1 MQRTSRRRPG
11 PRLGLLALLLL
22 TVFSCGKA
30 GPFVSLRVAGLPPE
44 TAKLRVSATFR
55 GLPQTREIEIP
66 AGQAGQEVPVTFDFP
81 ADAFDTLSVAAEA
94 TDGACVLARKD
105 VKVTLDDNRFYDAGT
120 VQLDPQPLAMCS
132 FTTFQLTVNVNPPEG
147 GSVVSDVPG
156 IDCGSSCKA
165 NFRPNAQVTLTAR
178 TVRGYRFTG
187 WLPTTCASAQ
197 DPMRC
202 TLTMD
207 QAKTV
212 AASYALCQGMWC
224 SEGPTNNT
232 AAMRAVWG
240 TALNNIFAV
249 GDAGTLLHY
258 DGTDWRSEPNP
269 ADPASGSPQSLRG
282 VGGPKTGTP
291 LTTVTGDTGTIMTS
305 TGVWGKAASGTAEAF
320 NAAGGQT
327 ATSLYAVGNKGQV
340 RRRKTDGT
348 WNTPN
353 LGAFSAGYPTVDLF
367 AIMPIPGGNNRSLL
381 VGASGFC
388 TFVDM
393 AGLLSDQM
401 QFSNQNCQ
409 AGTKALYGAWF
420 GTSLGFIVGERGF
433 IGSYNGS
440 TFAAVAGSP
449 AQTTLRAVWGGADT
463 LVYAVGDGGTILKYD
478 GTWKLDT
485 SPTTQDLYGVW
496 GLSNGHFFAVGAGGT
511 ILHYWP

>member
-55 GLPQTREIEIP
+55 GMPQTREITIA
-66 AGQAGQEVPVTFDFP
+66 AGQTGQEVPVTFDFP
-81 ADAFDTLSVAAEA
+81 ADAFDTLSVTAEA
-94 TDGACVLARKD
+94 TDGACVLARKE
-105 VKVTLDDNRFYDAGT
+105 VSVSLDENRFYDAGT
-120 VQLDPQPLAMCS
+120 AQLEPQPLAMCS
-132 FTTFQLTVNVNPPEG
+132 FTTFQLTVNVNPPAG

-165 NFRPNAQVTLTAR
+165 NFRPNSQVTLTAR
-178 TVRGYRFTG
+178 TVRGYRFMG
-187 WLPTTCASAQ
+187 WLPATCASAQ

-212 AASYALCQGMWC
+212 AVTYELCQGMWC
-224 SEGPTNNT
+224 SEGPAGNT
-232 AAMRAVWG
+232 AALRAVWG
-240 TALNNIFAV
+240 TSLNNIFAV
-249 GDAGTLLHY
+249 GDSGTLLHY

-269 ADPASGSPQSLRG
+269 ADPASGSPQILRG

-291 LTTVTGDTGTIMTS
+291 ISVVTGDAGTVMTS
-305 TGVWGKAASGTAEAF
+305 TGTWGKVNVNTAESF
-320 NAAGGQT
+320 NAVGGQN
-327 ATSLYAVGNKGQV
+327 ATNLYAIGNKGQV
-340 RRRKTDGT
+340 RRRKSDGS
-348 WNTPN
+348 WFTPPTP
-353 LGAFSAGYPTVDLF
+353 AFTTAPPSVDLF
-367 AIMPIPGGNNRSLL
+367 AITPLSGGNNRSLL
-381 VGASGFC
+381 VGANGFC
-388 TFVDM
+388 TFVDL

-409 AGTKALYGAWF
+409 AGSKALYGAWF
-420 GTSLGFIVGERGF
+420 GANLGFVVGDQGF
-433 IGSYNGS
+433 IASYNGS
-440 TFAAVAGSP
+440 NFTAVAASP
-449 AQTTLRAVWGGADT
+449 TQKPLRAVWGGADT

-478 GTWKLDT
+478 GMWKSDT
-485 SPTTQDLYGVW
+485 SPTTQDLYGIW
-496 GLSNGHFFAVGAGGT
+496 GLPNGHFFAVGAGGT
-511 ILHYWP
+511 ILHYYP